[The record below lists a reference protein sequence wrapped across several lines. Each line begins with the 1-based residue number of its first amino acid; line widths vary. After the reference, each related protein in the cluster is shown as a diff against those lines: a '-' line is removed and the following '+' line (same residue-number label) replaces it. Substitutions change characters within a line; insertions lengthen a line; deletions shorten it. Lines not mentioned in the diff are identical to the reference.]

1 MRKLMFGKRAKT
13 MSNILRNN
21 LLDFHLI
28 ETFRLVEERGY
39 MELGTFLLSRLSID
53 KRIWIIQINIEWVYA
68 LCGDDW
74 RGGFAQ

>member
-1 MRKLMFGKRAKT
+1 MFGKRAKT

-53 KRIWIIQINIEWVYA
+53 KRI
-68 LCGDDW
+68 
-74 RGGFAQ
+74 